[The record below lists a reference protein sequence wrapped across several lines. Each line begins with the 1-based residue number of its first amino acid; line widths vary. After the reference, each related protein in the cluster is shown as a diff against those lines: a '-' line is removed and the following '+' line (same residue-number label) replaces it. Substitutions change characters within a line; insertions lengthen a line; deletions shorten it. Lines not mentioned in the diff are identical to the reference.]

1 MYKIIGGDKQ
11 VYGPVSADELRR
23 WIAEGRVNA
32 QTQVQA
38 EGSSEWKPIS
48 AFAEFADALA
58 PHYPVATQP
67 LISPAAPVAPL
78 NAEFF
83 TAEILDRPAELRI
96 GSCCARSWN
105 LFMANVGLF
114 LGACAIIFAIKALTI
129 FVPMAGLAFTVL
141 HGVIFGGLYLI
152 FLKRM
157 RGQPAAVGD
166 VFSGFSSAFVKLL
179 LVGLVSFILS
189 YIGFACCL
197 ILPGLYLMVAWIFSV
212 PLVADKRLEFWS
224 AMELSRKVVNRV
236 WFQTFG
242 LLIVTYLPFLVAC
255 VLMGLKLAFTAI
267 PQIQDIIHSGS
278 QPDPKMITELILQIG
293 KTSAWISV
301 VVSVVLLFNLPFA
314 SGALMYAYED
324 LFGTRPASAA

>member
-11 VYGPVSADELRR
+11 IYGPVSGDELRR

-32 QTQVQA
+32 QTQLQA
-38 EGSSEWKPIS
+38 EGSPDWKPVS
-48 AFAEFADALA
+48 AFPEFADALA
-58 PHYPVATQP
+58 PHYA
-67 LISPAAPVAPL
+67 PAQAPTVPTAPIHPDV
-78 NAEFF
+78 F
-83 TAEILDRPAELRI
+83 TAEILARPTELRI

-114 LGACAIIFAIKALTI
+114 LGACAIIFGIKALTI
-129 FVPMAGLAFTVL
+129 FVPMAGLAFTVV

-166 VFSGFSSAFVKLL
+166 VFSGFSSAFVQLL

-242 LLIVTYLPFLVAC
+242 LLIVTYLPFLIAC
-255 VLMGLKLAFTAI
+255 VLMALKLAFTAI
-267 PQIQDIIHSGS
+267 PQIQDMMHAG
-278 QPDPKMITELILQIG
+278 QPDPKAITTLILQIG
-293 KTSAWISV
+293 KTSAWVSV

-314 SGALMYAYED
+314 AGALMYAYED
-324 LFGTRPASAA
+324 LFGTRPAPAA